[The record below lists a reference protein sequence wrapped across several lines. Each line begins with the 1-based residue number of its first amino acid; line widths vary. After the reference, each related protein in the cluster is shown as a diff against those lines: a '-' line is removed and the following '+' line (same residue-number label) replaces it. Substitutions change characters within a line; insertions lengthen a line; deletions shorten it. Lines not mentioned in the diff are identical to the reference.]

1 MDDKFLAD
9 KDSGGSFSSD
19 SDENLSF
26 WDRLLSFFRD
36 ESPEGK
42 KRKLLRDIR
51 KNLKKQ
57 KFKFI
62 NVKTEEALP
71 ALARFYYSIY
81 RVIAVPSGLLSGQDK
96 SPALKYLFIDSALS
110 EKQKE
115 LINRLH
121 RDNVEKRLAAD
132 ITAVDAIKK
141 ELAVLIKSISEE
153 QHADISRLYRQYL
166 VFSRFIGFDYYFLL
180 RKFDSGFAE
189 MDFKYKPAFQPI
201 SSDYITDDLIDTVS
215 LFPLILRYD
224 SWDEM
229 FDVLKVF
236 KGQDVLSRDEWKKL
250 LKFVLNVYQSEVLQ
264 QIIKLVAKDPYYE
277 TKTEEYSE
285 DIFDEYFTKLKTSVE
300 MVIQKVALEKKNVK
314 RDALLNQIFGTT
326 AVSRLKNYTEANN
339 GVFKS
344 KMLGGYLYID
354 IMNYLKAFML
364 DYVKKD
370 LMRIVNFLVVK
381 AEWKT
386 NNASKE
392 LSDTLEEI
400 ISVSDSIMQFD
411 QSLAADEDTG
421 AKMATFLK
429 RLTSEPKYK
438 SEIKKL
444 LHEINNKAVS
454 LTQESY
460 RSFAKIAQL
469 LANLLPEFEEPPK
482 LGMIINPAFVKS
494 SYGGDIVGDIKAVY
508 RQLYHFLSL
517 IKLMFGK

>member
-1 MDDKFLAD
+1 M
-9 KDSGGSFSSD
+9 
-19 SDENLSF
+19 
-26 WDRLLSFFRD
+26 
-36 ESPEGK
+36 
-42 KRKLLRDIR
+42 
-51 KNLKKQ
+51 
-57 KFKFI
+57 
-62 NVKTEEALP
+62 
-71 ALARFYYSIY
+71 
-81 RVIAVPSGLLSGQDK
+81 
-96 SPALKYLFIDSALS
+96 
-110 EKQKE
+110 
-115 LINRLH
+115 
-121 RDNVEKRLAAD
+121 
-132 ITAVDAIKK
+132 
-141 ELAVLIKSISEE
+141 
-153 QHADISRLYRQYL
+153 
-166 VFSRFIGFDYYFLL
+166 
-180 RKFDSGFAE
+180 
-189 MDFKYKPAFQPI
+189 
-201 SSDYITDDLIDTVS
+201 
-215 LFPLILRYD
+215 
-224 SWDEM
+224 
-229 FDVLKVF
+229 
-236 KGQDVLSRDEWKKL
+236 
-250 LKFVLNVYQSEVLQ
+250 
-264 QIIKLVAKDPYYE
+264 
-277 TKTEEYSE
+277 
-285 DIFDEYFTKLKTSVE
+285 
-300 MVIQKVALEKKNVK
+300 
-314 RDALLNQIFGTT
+314 NQIFGTT

-411 QSLAADEDTG
+411 QSLSADEDTG

-482 LGMIINPAFVKS
+482 MGMIINPAFVKS